1 MEEMNKHLFDIEV
14 KPRKISKFYRFV
26 KRVWD
31 IFFSVVLLLLTS
43 PIIIVVFIIL
53 AFCGNGAPIYA
64 DKRVG
69 KNGKIIKVLKF
80 RSMFKDADDNP
91 KKYLNDEQYEQ
102 FIKERKVDND
112 PRITK
117 FGKIIR
123 KTSVDELP
131 QLLNILGGS
140 MSTVGNRPITIQELE
155 ANYKEEQQKIFLSA
169 RPGLTG
175 WWQVSGRNNVEY
187 YNGERQKLELEY
199 FEKRSIGFDIKIMF
213 KTIPAVLKQKGVK

>member
-1 MEEMNKHLFDIEV
+1 MNKHLFDIEV
-14 KPRKISKFYRFV
+14 KPRKISKFYRFG

-31 IFFSVVLLLLTS
+31 IFFSIILLLLTS

>member
-1 MEEMNKHLFDIEV
+1 MNKHLFDIEV

-31 IFFSVVLLLLTS
+31 IFFSIILLLLTS

>member
-14 KPRKISKFYRFV
+14 KPRKVSTFYYFI

-31 IFFSVVLLLLTS
+31 IFFAVVLLLLTS
-43 PIIIVVFIIL
+43 PVIIVVFIIL
-53 AFCGNGAPIYA
+53 LFCGNGTPIYA

-69 KNGKIIKVLKF
+69 KDGKTIKVLKF
-80 RSMFKDADDNP
+80 RSMYKDADDNP

-102 FIKERKVDND
+102 FVKERKVDND

-123 KTSVDELP
+123 KTSIDELP
-131 QLLNILGGS
+131 QLFNILAGS
-140 MSTVGNRPITIQELE
+140 MSSVGNRPITIQELE
-155 ANYKEEQQKIFLSA
+155 ANYKEEQQNVLLSA
-169 RPGLTG
+169 KPGLTG

-187 YNGERQKLELEY
+187 YNGERQKIELEY
-199 FEKRSIGFDIKIMF
+199 FEKRSIGFDLKIIF

>member
-1 MEEMNKHLFDIEV
+1 MNKHLFDIEV
-14 KPRKISKFYRFV
+14 KPRKVSMFYYFV
-26 KRVWD
+26 KRTWD
-31 IFFSVVLLLLTS
+31 IFFSIVLLLLAS
-43 PIIIVVFIIL
+43 PLILIVLIVL
-53 AFCGNGAPIYA
+53 AFSGNGTPIYS

-69 KNGKIIKVLKF
+69 KDGKTIKVFKF
-80 RSMFKDADDNP
+80 RSMYKDADDNP

-117 FGKIIR
+117 LGKIIR
-123 KTSVDELP
+123 KTSIDELP
-131 QLLNILGGS
+131 QLFNILGGS
-140 MSTVGNRPITIQELE
+140 MSAVGSRPITTQELE
-155 ANYKEEQQKIFLSA
+155 ANYKEDQQKIFLSS

-199 FEKRSIGFDIKIMF
+199 FEKRSIGFDLKIMF
-213 KTIPAVLKQKGVK
+213 KTIPAVLKHKGVK

>member
-1 MEEMNKHLFDIEV
+1 MNKHLFDIEV

-31 IFFSVVLLLLTS
+31 IFFSIVLLLLTS

>member
-14 KPRKISKFYRFV
+14 KPRKVSKFYRFV
-26 KRVWD
+26 KRFWD
-31 IFFSVVLLLLTS
+31 IFFSIILLLLTS
-43 PIIIVVFIIL
+43 PIILIIFIIL
-53 AFCGNGAPIYA
+53 VFCGNGTPIYA

-80 RSMFKDADDNP
+80 RSMYKDADDNP

-123 KTSVDELP
+123 KTSIDELP
-131 QLLNILGGS
+131 QLFNILGGS
-140 MSTVGNRPITIQELE
+140 MSAVGNRPITTQELE
-155 ANYKEEQQKIFLSA
+155 ANYKEDQQKVFLSA

-187 YNGERQKLELEY
+187 YNGERQRIELEY

>member
-31 IFFSVVLLLLTS
+31 IFFSIILLLLTS

-69 KNGKIIKVLKF
+69 KNGKVIKVLKF

-155 ANYKEEQQKIFLSA
+155 ANYKEEQQKVFLSG

>member
-14 KPRKISKFYRFV
+14 KPRKVSMFYYFV
-26 KRVWD
+26 KRTWD
-31 IFFSVVLLLLTS
+31 IFFSIVLLLLTS
-43 PIIIVVFIIL
+43 PLILIVLIIL
-53 AFCGNGAPIYA
+53 AFSGNGTPIYS

-69 KNGKIIKVLKF
+69 KNGKTIKVFKF
-80 RSMFKDADDNP
+80 RSMYKDADDNP

-117 FGKIIR
+117 LGKIIR
-123 KTSVDELP
+123 KTSIDELP
-131 QLLNILGGS
+131 QLFNILGGS
-140 MSTVGNRPITIQELE
+140 MSAVGSRPITTQELE
-155 ANYKEEQQKIFLSA
+155 ANYKEDQQKIFLST

-199 FEKRSIGFDIKIMF
+199 FEKRSIGFDLKIMF
-213 KTIPAVLKQKGVK
+213 KTIPAVLKHKGVK

>member
-14 KPRKISKFYRFV
+14 KPRKISKLYRFV

>member
-14 KPRKISKFYRFV
+14 KPRKVSTFYYFI

-31 IFFSVVLLLLTS
+31 IFFAVVLLLLTS
-43 PIIIVVFIIL
+43 PVIIVVFIIL
-53 AFCGNGAPIYA
+53 LFCGNGTPIYA

-69 KNGKIIKVLKF
+69 KDGKTIKVLKF
-80 RSMFKDADDNP
+80 RSMYKDADDNP

-102 FIKERKVDND
+102 FVKERKVDND

-117 FGKIIR
+117 FGKVIR
-123 KTSVDELP
+123 KTSIDELP
-131 QLLNILGGS
+131 QLFNILAGS
-140 MSTVGNRPITIQELE
+140 MSSVGNRPITIQELE
-155 ANYKEEQQKIFLSA
+155 ANYKEEQQNVLLSA
-169 RPGLTG
+169 KPGLTG

-187 YNGERQKLELEY
+187 YNGERQKIELEY
-199 FEKRSIGFDIKIMF
+199 FEKRSIGFDLKIIF

>member
-1 MEEMNKHLFDIEV
+1 MEEMNKYLFDIEV
-14 KPRKISKFYRFV
+14 KPRKVSLFYYFI
-26 KRVWD
+26 KRAWD
-31 IFFSVVLLLLTS
+31 IFFSIMLLLLTS
-43 PIIIVVFIIL
+43 LIILVVLIIL
-53 AFCGNGAPIYA
+53 ACSGNGTPIYS

-69 KNGKIIKVLKF
+69 KNGKTIKVLKF
-80 RSMFKDADDNP
+80 RSMYKDADDNP
-91 KKYLNDEQYEQ
+91 RKYLNDEQYEQ

-123 KTSVDELP
+123 KTSIDELP
-131 QLLNILGGS
+131 QLFNILGGS
-140 MSTVGNRPITIQELE
+140 MSVVGNRPITTQELE

-199 FEKRSIGFDIKIMF
+199 YEKRSIGFDIKIMF
-213 KTIPAVLKQKGVK
+213 KTIPAVLKHKGVK

>member
-1 MEEMNKHLFDIEV
+1 MNKHLFDIEV

>member
-1 MEEMNKHLFDIEV
+1 MEEMNKHLFDIEL
-14 KPRKISKFYRFV
+14 KPRKVSTFYYFV

-31 IFFSVVLLLLTS
+31 IFFSILLLLLTS
-43 PIIIVVFIIL
+43 PVTILVFIIL
-53 AFCGNGAPIYA
+53 AFCRNGTPIYA
-64 DKRVG
+64 DERVG
-69 KNGKIIKVLKF
+69 KNGKAIKVFKF
-80 RSMFKDADDNP
+80 RSMYKDADDNP
-91 KKYLNDEQYEQ
+91 RKYLNDEQYEQ

-123 KTSVDELP
+123 KTSIDELP
-131 QLLNILGGS
+131 QLFNILGGS
-140 MSTVGNRPITIQELE
+140 MSAVGNRPITTQELE
-155 ANYKEEQQKIFLSA
+155 ANYKEDQQKVLLSA

-187 YNGERQKLELEY
+187 YNGERQKIELEY

-213 KTIPAVLKQKGVK
+213 KTIPAVLKHKGVK

>member
-1 MEEMNKHLFDIEV
+1 MNKHLFDIEV
-14 KPRKISKFYRFV
+14 KPRKVSTFYYFV

-31 IFFSVVLLLLTS
+31 IFFSILLLLLTS
-43 PIIIVVFIIL
+43 PVTILVFIIL
-53 AFCGNGAPIYA
+53 AFCRNGTPIYA
-64 DKRVG
+64 DERVG
-69 KNGKIIKVLKF
+69 KNGKTIKVFKF
-80 RSMFKDADDNP
+80 RSMYKDADDNP
-91 KKYLNDEQYEQ
+91 RKYLNDEQYEQ

-123 KTSVDELP
+123 KTSIDELP
-131 QLLNILGGS
+131 QLFNILGGS
-140 MSTVGNRPITIQELE
+140 MSAVGNRPITTQELE
-155 ANYKEEQQKIFLSA
+155 ANYKEDQQKVFLSA

-187 YNGERQKLELEY
+187 YNGERQKIELEY

-213 KTIPAVLKQKGVK
+213 KTIPAVLKHKGVK

>member
-31 IFFSVVLLLLTS
+31 IFFSIILLLLTS

>member
-14 KPRKISKFYRFV
+14 KPRKISKFYRFG

-31 IFFSVVLLLLTS
+31 IFFSIILLLLTS

>member
-14 KPRKISKFYRFV
+14 KPKKVSTFYYFV

-31 IFFSVVLLLLTS
+31 IFFAIFLLLLTS
-43 PIIIVVFIIL
+43 PFIIL
-53 AFCGNGAPIYA
+53 IFIILVFCRNGTPIYA

-91 KKYLNDEQYEQ
+91 KKYLSDEQYEQ
-102 FIKERKVDND
+102 FVKERKVDND

-117 FGKIIR
+117 FGRIIR

-131 QLLNILGGS
+131 QLFNILAGS
-140 MSTVGNRPITIQELE
+140 MSSVGNRPITTQELE
-155 ANYKEEQQKIFLSA
+155 ANYKEDQQKVLLSA
-169 RPGLTG
+169 KPGLTG

-187 YNGERQKLELEY
+187 YNGERQKIELEY
-199 FEKRSIGFDIKIMF
+199 FEKRSIGFDLKIIF

>member
-1 MEEMNKHLFDIEV
+1 MEEMNKHLFDIEL
-14 KPRKISKFYRFV
+14 KPRKVSTFYYFV

-31 IFFSVVLLLLTS
+31 IFFSILLLLLTS
-43 PIIIVVFIIL
+43 PVTILVFIIL
-53 AFCGNGAPIYA
+53 AFCRNGTPIYA
-64 DKRVG
+64 DERVG
-69 KNGKIIKVLKF
+69 KNGKTIKVLKF
-80 RSMFKDADDNP
+80 RSMYKDADDNP
-91 KKYLNDEQYEQ
+91 RKYLNDEQYEQ

-123 KTSVDELP
+123 KTSIDELP
-131 QLLNILGGS
+131 QLFNILGGS
-140 MSTVGNRPITIQELE
+140 MSAVGNRPITTQELE
-155 ANYKEEQQKIFLSA
+155 ANYKEDQQKVFLSA

-187 YNGERQKLELEY
+187 YNGERQKIELEY

-213 KTIPAVLKQKGVK
+213 KTIPAVLKHKGVK

>member
-1 MEEMNKHLFDIEV
+1 MNKYLFDIEV
-14 KPRKISKFYRFV
+14 KPRKVSWFYYFM
-26 KRVWD
+26 KRTWD
-31 IFFSVVLLLLTS
+31 IFFSILLLLLTS
-43 PIIIVVFIIL
+43 LIILVVLIIL
-53 AFCGNGAPIYA
+53 ACSGNGTPIYA

-69 KNGKIIKVLKF
+69 KNGKTIKVLKF
-80 RSMFKDADDNP
+80 RSMYKDADDNP
-91 KKYLNDEQYEQ
+91 RKYLNDEQYEQ

-123 KTSVDELP
+123 KTSIDELP
-131 QLLNILGGS
+131 QLFNILGGS
-140 MSTVGNRPITIQELE
+140 MSVVGNRPITTQELE
-155 ANYKEEQQKIFLSA
+155 ANYKEEQQKVFVSA

-199 FEKRSIGFDIKIMF
+199 YEKRSIGFDIKIMF
-213 KTIPAVLKQKGVK
+213 KTIPAVLKHKGVK

>member
-14 KPRKISKFYRFV
+14 KPRKVSTFYYFI

-31 IFFSVVLLLLTS
+31 IFFAVVLLLLTS
-43 PIIIVVFIIL
+43 PVIIVVFIIL
-53 AFCGNGAPIYA
+53 LFCGNGTPIYA

-69 KNGKIIKVLKF
+69 KDGKTIKVLKF
-80 RSMFKDADDNP
+80 RSMYKDADDNP

-102 FIKERKVDND
+102 FVKERKVDND

-117 FGKIIR
+117 FGKVIR
-123 KTSVDELP
+123 KTSIDELP
-131 QLLNILGGS
+131 QLFNILAGS
-140 MSTVGNRPITIQELE
+140 MSSVGNRPITIQELE
-155 ANYKEEQQKIFLSA
+155 ANYKEEQQNVLLSA
-169 RPGLTG
+169 KPGLTG

-187 YNGERQKLELEY
+187 YNGERQKIELEY
-199 FEKRSIGFDIKIMF
+199 FEKRSIGFDLKIVF

>member
-1 MEEMNKHLFDIEV
+1 MEEMNKYLFDIEV
-14 KPRKISKFYRFV
+14 KPRKVSWFYYFM
-26 KRVWD
+26 KRTWD
-31 IFFSVVLLLLTS
+31 IFFSILLLLLTS
-43 PIIIVVFIIL
+43 LIILVVLIIL
-53 AFCGNGAPIYA
+53 ACSGNGTPIYA

-69 KNGKIIKVLKF
+69 KNGKTIKVLKF
-80 RSMFKDADDNP
+80 RSMYKDADDNP
-91 KKYLNDEQYEQ
+91 RKYLNDEQYEQ

-123 KTSVDELP
+123 KTSIDELP
-131 QLLNILGGS
+131 QLFNILGGS
-140 MSTVGNRPITIQELE
+140 MSVVGNRPITTQELE
-155 ANYKEEQQKIFLSA
+155 ANYKEEQQKVFVSA

-199 FEKRSIGFDIKIMF
+199 YEKRSIGFDIKIMF
-213 KTIPAVLKQKGVK
+213 KTIPAVLKHKGVK

>member
-1 MEEMNKHLFDIEV
+1 MNKHLFDIEV
-14 KPRKISKFYRFV
+14 KPRKVSMFYYFA
-26 KRVWD
+26 KRTWD
-31 IFFSVVLLLLTS
+31 IFFSIVLLLLAS
-43 PIIIVVFIIL
+43 PLILIVLIVL
-53 AFCGNGAPIYA
+53 AFSGNGAPIYS

-69 KNGKIIKVLKF
+69 KDGKTIKVFKF
-80 RSMFKDADDNP
+80 RSMYKDADDNP

-117 FGKIIR
+117 LGKIIR
-123 KTSVDELP
+123 KTSIDELP
-131 QLLNILGGS
+131 QLFNILGGS
-140 MSTVGNRPITIQELE
+140 MSAVGSRPITTQELE
-155 ANYKEEQQKIFLSA
+155 ANYKEDQQKIFLSS

-199 FEKRSIGFDIKIMF
+199 FEKRSIGFDLKIMF
-213 KTIPAVLKQKGVK
+213 KTIPAVLKHKGVK

>member
-14 KPRKISKFYRFV
+14 KPRKVSTFYYFI

-31 IFFSVVLLLLTS
+31 IFFAVVLLLLTS
-43 PIIIVVFIIL
+43 PVIIVVFIIL
-53 AFCGNGAPIYA
+53 LFCGNGTPIYA

-102 FIKERKVDND
+102 FVKERKVDND

-117 FGKIIR
+117 FGKVIR
-123 KTSVDELP
+123 KTSIDELP
-131 QLLNILGGS
+131 QLFNILAGS
-140 MSTVGNRPITIQELE
+140 MSSVGNRPITIQELE
-155 ANYKEEQQKIFLSA
+155 ANYKEEQQNVLLSA
-169 RPGLTG
+169 KPCLTG

-187 YNGERQKLELEY
+187 YNGERQKSELEY
-199 FEKRSIGFDIKIMF
+199 FEKRSIGFDLKVVF

>member
-31 IFFSVVLLLLTS
+31 IFFSIVLLLLTS

>member
-14 KPRKISKFYRFV
+14 KPKKVSTFYYFV

-31 IFFSVVLLLLTS
+31 IFFAVVLLLLTS
-43 PIIIVVFIIL
+43 PVIIVVFIIL
-53 AFCGNGAPIYA
+53 LFCGNGTPIYA

-69 KNGKIIKVLKF
+69 KDGKTIKVLKF
-80 RSMFKDADDNP
+80 RSMYKDADDNP

-102 FIKERKVDND
+102 FVKERKVDND

-117 FGKIIR
+117 FGKVIR
-123 KTSVDELP
+123 KTSIDELP
-131 QLLNILGGS
+131 QLFNILAGS
-140 MSTVGNRPITIQELE
+140 MSSVGNRPITIQELE
-155 ANYKEEQQKIFLSA
+155 ANYKEEQQNVLLSA
-169 RPGLTG
+169 KPGLTG

-187 YNGERQKLELEY
+187 YNGERQKIELEY
-199 FEKRSIGFDIKIMF
+199 FEKRSIGFDLKIIF

>member
-1 MEEMNKHLFDIEV
+1 MNKYLFDIEV
-14 KPRKISKFYRFV
+14 KPRKVSLFYYFI
-26 KRVWD
+26 KRAWD
-31 IFFSVVLLLLTS
+31 IFFSIMLLLLTS
-43 PIIIVVFIIL
+43 LIILVVLIIL
-53 AFCGNGAPIYA
+53 ACSGNGTPIYS

-69 KNGKIIKVLKF
+69 KNGKTIKVLKF
-80 RSMFKDADDNP
+80 RSMYKDADDNP
-91 KKYLNDEQYEQ
+91 RKYLNDEQYEQ

-123 KTSVDELP
+123 KTSIDELP
-131 QLLNILGGS
+131 QLFNILGGS
-140 MSTVGNRPITIQELE
+140 MSVVGNRPITTQELE

-199 FEKRSIGFDIKIMF
+199 YEKRSIGFDIKIMF
-213 KTIPAVLKQKGVK
+213 KTIPAVLKHKGVK

>member
-1 MEEMNKHLFDIEV
+1 MNKYLFDIEV
-14 KPRKISKFYRFV
+14 KPRKVSWFYYFM
-26 KRVWD
+26 KRTWD
-31 IFFSVVLLLLTS
+31 IFFSILLLLLTS
-43 PIIIVVFIIL
+43 LIILVVLIIL
-53 AFCGNGAPIYA
+53 ACSGNGTPIYA

-69 KNGKIIKVLKF
+69 KNGKTIKVLKF
-80 RSMFKDADDNP
+80 RSMYKDADDNP
-91 KKYLNDEQYEQ
+91 RKYLNDEQYEQ

-123 KTSVDELP
+123 KTSIDELP
-131 QLLNILGGS
+131 QLFNILGGS
-140 MSTVGNRPITIQELE
+140 MSVVGNRPITTQELE
-155 ANYKEEQQKIFLSA
+155 ANYKEEQQKVFISA

-199 FEKRSIGFDIKIMF
+199 YEKRSIGFDIKIMF
-213 KTIPAVLKQKGVK
+213 KTIPAVLKHKGVK